1 MATLGPVLSKQFCS
15 ISQTT
20 FSVRKRPRAVH
31 GGGFV
36 VSDCSSQQLIFRTEA
51 CAAFGVKGELVLR
64 DSDGIALFLVRKKA
78 VSFHRQWRAYSLDY
92 EGIERLIF
100 SVKEPLLCFTKKCSL
115 KVQLATS
122 SFNAWDFEISGSFTG
137 RACTIKDH
145 GGKLVAEVRA
155 QNKAG
160 TLVSKDLYYVI
171 VQPGFDQAFVFG
183 IIAILD
189 NIYEGSTVY

>member
-1 MATLGPVLSKQFCS
+1 MAALGPVLSKQFCS

-20 FSVRKRPRAVH
+20 FSVRKRPRAVQ

-36 VSDCSSQQLIFRTEA
+36 VTNCSGLDLAFRTEA
-51 CAAFGVKGELVLR
+51 CAGLGVKGELVLR
-64 DSDGIALFLVRKKA
+64 DSNGIALFLVRKKA

-92 EGIERLIF
+92 EGTEKLIF
-100 SVKEPLLCFTKKCSL
+100 CVKEPLLCFAKKCSL
-115 KVQLATS
+115 KVQLAAS
-122 SFNAWDFEISGSFTG
+122 SFNSWDFEISGSFID
-137 RACTIKDH
+137 RQCTITDH
-145 GGKLVAEVRA
+145 RGKLVAEIRA

-189 NIYEGSTVY
+189 NIYEGSTAY